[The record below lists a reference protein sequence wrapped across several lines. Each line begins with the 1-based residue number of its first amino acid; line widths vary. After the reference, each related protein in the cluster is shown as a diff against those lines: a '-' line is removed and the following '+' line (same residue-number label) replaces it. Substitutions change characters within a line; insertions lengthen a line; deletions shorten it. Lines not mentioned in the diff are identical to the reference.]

1 MALVQLASLKVF
13 LSKPFVT
20 LDVCSDFLLGRWK
33 LNNCKEIENV
43 SLENKTILVTGCN
56 TGIGYATCLKL
67 ARAKARLLICCR
79 TLQKS
84 KATAERLKKDL
95 GIHETTRFCC
105 LETDMAD
112 LNAVSTLAKR
122 ILELNEPI
130 HFLVLNAGVMQAA
143 KKKMTRD
150 GLELHFAV
158 NHMSHFLLTYLLL
171 PRLIQ
176 SAPSSVIVVTSN
188 AYEYGKP
195 EKLADY
201 RFVNY
206 PYIPVSAYAQ
216 SKLANILFAY
226 ELRKRMKGIRC
237 DGLAYTKC

>member
-1 MALVQLASLKVF
+1 
-13 LSKPFVT
+13 
-20 LDVCSDFLLGRWK
+20 
-33 LNNCKEIENV
+33 
-43 SLENKTILVTGCN
+43 VTGCN

-105 LETDMAD
+105 LEADMAD

-143 KKKMTRD
+143 VRK
-150 GLELHFAV
+150 
-158 NHMSHFLLTYLLL
+158 SFLD
-171 PRLIQ
+171 P
-176 SAPSSVIVVTSN
+176 SA
-188 AYEYGKP
+188 
-195 EKLADY
+195 
-201 RFVNY
+201 
-206 PYIPVSAYAQ
+206 
-216 SKLANILFAY
+216 SKVF
-226 ELRKRMKGIRC
+226 
-237 DGLAYTKC
+237 